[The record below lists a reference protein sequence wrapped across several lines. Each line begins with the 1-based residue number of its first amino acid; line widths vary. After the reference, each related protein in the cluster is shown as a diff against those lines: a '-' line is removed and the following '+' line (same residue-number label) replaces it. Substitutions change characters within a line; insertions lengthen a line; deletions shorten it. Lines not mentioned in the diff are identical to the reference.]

1 VIDATKATEAEEVAY
16 PGIYYAAD
24 AAARRLQRR
33 HFVTEA
39 AQLALNPIAAT
50 LVVLAAARLLPL
62 QNVVLTA
69 FSTTIIVI
77 AMWVARASR
86 WEKLWYDCRGAA
98 EDLKGLAWRYMA
110 GLEPFPHGSATVDVA
125 FVRAIDDTLRNRPD
139 IRTALGHE
147 ARSISAPISP
157 EMRALRACEREHCAE
172 LYLEERLRRELR
184 WYAAKARRYAVA
196 DNAWF
201 VVLFLVQLAAVV
213 YSIWLAVRLS
223 ANPSASIGIEGIL
236 PVITA
241 LGGAAMGWTRS
252 KRFADLCSSY
262 TATAQALAGLES
274 TRPHPTDAEP
284 LRAWMASV
292 ETVLAREHEVW
303 RKS

>member
-1 VIDATKATEAEEVAY
+1 VSGAARPADVPAVSY

-33 HFVTEA
+33 HFFTEA

-69 FSTTIIVI
+69 FSTTVIVI

-98 EDLKGLAWRYMA
+98 EDLKGLAWRYMM
-110 GLEPFPHGSATVDVA
+110 GLEPFPHGSPGVDVA
-125 FVRAIDDTLRNRPD
+125 FVRSIDVTLRGRPD
-139 IRTALGHE
+139 IRTALGRE
-147 ARSISAPISP
+147 ARSISVPISE
-157 EMRALRACEREHCAE
+157 EMRAVRGCERERSAE
-172 LYLEERLRRELR
+172 LYLEERLRRELG

-201 VVLFLVQLAAVV
+201 LVLFLVQLAAVV

-223 ANPSASIGIEGIL
+223 ANPSASIGIEGFL

-262 TATAQALAGLES
+262 TSTAQALAGLES
-274 TRPHPTDAEP
+274 TRPSSSEP
-284 LRAWMASV
+284 EATRAWMSDV
-292 ETVLAREHEVW
+292 ESVLAREHEVW

>member
-1 VIDATKATEAEEVAY
+1 VIDAARPEGAEVVAY

-33 HFVTEA
+33 HFFTEA

-62 QNVVLTA
+62 QNAVLTA

-77 AMWVARASR
+77 ALWVARASR
-86 WEKLWYDCRGAA
+86 WEKLWYECRGAA

-110 GLEPFPHGSATVDVA
+110 GLDPFPHGHPAADVA
-125 FVRAIDDTLRNRPD
+125 FVRAIDDVLRNRPE

-147 ARSISAPISP
+147 ARSISAPISA
-157 EMRALRACEREHCAE
+157 EMRAVRAVERERCAE

-184 WYAAKARRYAVA
+184 WYAAKARRYAIA

-201 VVLFLVQLAAVV
+201 VILFLVQLAAVV

-223 ANPSASIGIEGIL
+223 ANPSASLGIEGIL

-262 TATAQALAGLES
+262 TATAHALAGLES
-274 TRPHPTDAEP
+274 TRPLVTDAEAMS
-284 LRAWMASV
+284 AWHAAV
-292 ETVLAREHEVW
+292 ESVLAREHEIW